1 MANPSIKKAVLQAK
15 NAGKVESFYLENHAA
30 YVKFDKVVDGAT
42 TETTVDAVLAE
53 LVTYK
58 NAEAVTMD
66 DVNTAVS
73 TAINGVIGGAGE
85 AYDTLKEI
93 ETWATEHGDLYT
105 QLVEAVA
112 GKVEKEEGKGLSAN
126 DFTNELKAKLEAID
140 VTNGNFALSSEQ
152 VAKLDS
158 IDVSAGK
165 LCVSADQ
172 IAKWDGH
179 AQITV
184 GAAAPAT
191 MKDGDMHLLV
201 VE

>member
-1 MANPSIKKAVLQAK
+1 MANPTIKKAVLQAK
-15 NAGKVESFYLENHAA
+15 HAGAVESFYLENHAA

-58 NAEAVTMD
+58 NEGAVTMD

-73 TAINGVIGGAGE
+73 TAINGVIGGAGD

-93 ETWATEHGDLYT
+93 ETWATEHGDLYNE
-105 QLVEAVA
+105 LVTAVA
-112 GKVEKEEGKGLSAN
+112 GKVEKEEGKGLSTN

-140 VTNGNFALSSEQ
+140 VTNGNFALSSDQ

-158 IDVSAGK
+158 INVTNGTY
-165 LCVSADQ
+165 CVSADQ
-172 IAKWDGH
+172 IAAWSGY

-184 GAAAPAT
+184 GATAPT
-191 MKDGDMHLLV
+191 GMKDGDLHLLV